1 MKVLVACE
9 KSGRV
14 RDEFIA
20 MGHDAMSC
28 DLDPARGPHYQGDV
42 LDILH
47 EPWDLLISHPPCTF
61 LCRAGLHWNK
71 KVVGRDEQTAKAV
84 EFARLLWDSPQAAH
98 IPKRVVENPVGVLS
112 IHMGRPQ
119 QVIQPWQFGDDASK
133 ATCLWLHGLP
143 PLRIGSRPVAPRLVF
158 WRGQWAMR
166 WANQYDS
173 GQNNEVSDAQRAEKR
188 SVTYPGVAKAMAR
201 QWSTT

>member
-14 RDEFIA
+14 RDAFLS

-28 DLDPARGPHYQGDV
+28 DLDAAPGPHYAGDV
-42 LDILH
+42 RDILH
-47 EPWDLLISHPPCTF
+47 EPWDLLISHPPCTY

-71 KVVGRDEQTAKAV
+71 KVAGRAEQTDEAV
-84 EFARLLWDSPQAAH
+84 QFALDLWDGPQVQH
-98 IPKRVVENPVGVLS
+98 IPKRVVENPIGVLTTF
-112 IHMGRPQ
+112 MGKPQ
-119 QVIQPWQFGDDASK
+119 QIIQPWQFGDDASK
-133 ATCLWLHGLP
+133 ATCLWLHGVA
-143 PLRIGSRPVAPRLVF
+143 PLRIAARPVPPRVVL

-173 GQNNEVSDAQRAEKR
+173 GQNNEVSDALRAEKR

-201 QWSTT
+201 QWST